1 MIGFLRT
8 ILLYVTAFFAT
19 LILGLTVIVGAL
31 FGVKDKP
38 GGLFDKI
45 PRLWATLVMWA
56 VGVKVRVHGLEKL
69 KPGEPYIFASNH
81 VSWFDVPAL
90 AEILPR
96 YKFVAKA
103 ELFKVPIFGGG
114 MRAVGMIEIQ
124 RENRKAAFGAYDV
137 AAEKIRAGNSV
148 VVFPE
153 GTRGHAYPLRPFK
166 KGPFVLAIAAGVPIV
181 PIIVHGTI
189 EIMPKGSFW
198 AHPGTID
205 VHLLEPV
212 STTGV
217 DYDHR
222 EALMQTV
229 RTRMAD
235 AMRDNYGI
243 EPLPT
248 PPSRL
253 ASSVEIPSATP
264 TSTPQ
269 PFETR

>member
-1 MIGFLRT
+1 MIAFFRT
-8 ILLYVTAFFAT
+8 ILLFVTAAVVT
-19 LILGLTVIVGAL
+19 LGLGSSVIIAAML
-31 FGVKDKP
+31 GVKDKV
-38 GGLFDKI
+38 GGIFEKAPVWWSAAVL
-45 PRLWATLVMWA
+45 WA
-56 VGVKVRVHGLEKL
+56 VGIKVRVHGRHNVA
-69 KPGEPYIFASNH
+69 GGPYIFASNH

-90 AEILPR
+90 AKILPR

-103 ELFKVPIFGGG
+103 ELFKVPVFGKA
-114 MRAVGMIEIQ
+114 MRAAGMIEIQ

-137 AAEKIRAGNSV
+137 AAERIRANNSV

-153 GTRGHAYPLRPFK
+153 GTRGHEYALRPFK

-181 PIIVHGTI
+181 PIVVHGTI
-189 EIMPKGSFW
+189 EIMPKGSLW

-235 AMRDNYGI
+235 AMRELYGI

-248 PPSRL
+248 PASRL
-253 ASSVEIPSATP
+253 PSSVETLSTETLP
-264 TSTPQ
+264 T
-269 PFETR
+269 ETR

>member
-1 MIGFLRT
+1 MIPFLRT
-8 ILLYVTAFFAT
+8 ILLFVTAFFAT
-19 LILGLTVIVGAL
+19 FFLGLTVIIAAL
-31 FGVKDKP
+31 FRVPDKP
-38 GGLFDKI
+38 GGIYDKV
-45 PRLWATLVMWA
+45 PRWWSSAVLWA
-56 VGVKVRVHGLEKL
+56 VGVKVRVHGMENIK
-69 KPGEPYIFASNH
+69 GDEPRIFASNH

-90 AEILPR
+90 ARMLPR
-96 YKFVAKA
+96 YKFVAKS

-114 MRAVGMIEIQ
+114 MRAAGMIEIQ

-137 AAEKIRAGNSV
+137 AAERIRAGNSV

-181 PIIVHGTI
+181 PIILHGTI
-189 EIMPKGSFW
+189 EIMPKGSLW

-205 VHLLEPV
+205 IHLLEPV
-212 STTGV
+212 STKSV

-235 AMRDNYGI
+235 AMRDIYGV
-243 EPLPT
+243 EPLPSAA
-248 PPSRL
+248 SRL
-253 ASSVEIPSATP
+253 PSTVETLSSEVDP
-264 TSTPQ
+264 T
-269 PFETR
+269 ETR

>member
-1 MIGFLRT
+1 MMSFIRT
-8 ILLYVTAFFAT
+8 IMLYLVAFFAT
-19 LILGLTVIVGAL
+19 VIIGLSVIIGAL
-31 FGVKDKP
+31 LGVKDKP
-38 GGLFDKI
+38 NGLFDKA
-45 PRLWATLVMWA
+45 PRWWSALVLWAA
-56 VGVKVRVHGLEKL
+56 GIKVRVHGFENLD
-69 KPGEPYIFASNH
+69 PAEPHIYASNH

-90 AEILPR
+90 AKILPH

-103 ELFKVPIFGGG
+103 ELFKVPIFGRA

-137 AAEKIRAGNSV
+137 AAERIRAGSSV

-153 GTRGHAYPLRPFK
+153 GTRGSAYPLRPFK

-189 EIMPKGSFW
+189 EIMKKGSMW
-198 AHPGTID
+198 VQPGTID

-212 STTGV
+212 SSAGI

-222 EALMQTV
+222 EALMQAV
-229 RTRMAD
+229 RGRMAD
-235 AMRDNYGI
+235 AMREIYGV

-248 PPSRL
+248 LTSRL
-253 ASSVEIPSATP
+253 SSSAEILSSAEP
-264 TSTPQ
+264 TQ
-269 PFETR
+269 TR

>member
-1 MIGFLRT
+1 MISFLRT
-8 ILLYVTAFFAT
+8 ILLFAVAGVVTFF
-19 LILGLTVIVGAL
+19 LGLLVIIAAL
-31 FGVKDKP
+31 LGVKDKP
-38 GGLFDKI
+38 GGLYDKV
-45 PRLWATLVMWA
+45 PRWWSATVLWAA
-56 VGVKVRVHGLEKL
+56 GIKVRVHGMENAAG
-69 KPGEPYIFASNH
+69 GEPHIFASNH
-81 VSWFDVPAL
+81 ISWFDVPAL
-90 AEILPR
+90 ARVLPR

-124 RENRKAAFGAYDV
+124 RENRKAAFGAYEV
-137 AAEKIRAGNSV
+137 AAERIRAGNSV

-153 GTRGHAYPLRPFK
+153 GTRGHEYPLRPFK
-166 KGPFVLAIAAGVPIV
+166 KGPFVLAIAAGAPIV

-189 EIMPKGSFW
+189 EIMPKGSLW
-198 AHPGTID
+198 VHPGTID
-205 VHLLEPV
+205 IHLLEPV

-235 AMRDNYGI
+235 AMRKHYGV

-248 PPSRL
+248 PVSRL
-253 ASSVEIPSATP
+253 PSSVETVSSETQP
-264 TSTPQ
+264 T
-269 PFETR
+269 ETR

>member
-1 MIGFLRT
+1 MIPFLRT
-8 ILLYVTAFFAT
+8 ILLFITAFFAT
-19 LILGLTVIVGAL
+19 LFIGLAVIIAGL
-31 FGVKDKP
+31 FRVKDKP
-38 GGLFDKI
+38 GGIYDNA
-45 PRLWATLVMWA
+45 PRWWSSAVLWA
-56 VGVKVRVHGLEKL
+56 VGIKVRVHGIENAGG
-69 KPGEPYIFASNH
+69 GEPHIFASNH

-90 AEILPR
+90 ARTLPR

-114 MRAVGMIEIQ
+114 MRAAGMIEIQ
-124 RENRKAAFGAYDV
+124 RDNRKAAFGSYDV
-137 AAEKIRAGNSV
+137 AAERIKAGNSV

-189 EIMPKGSFW
+189 EIMPKGSLW
-198 AHPGTID
+198 AQPGTID

-212 STTGV
+212 STNTV

-235 AMRDNYGI
+235 AMRELYGV
-243 EPLPT
+243 EPLPSAA
-248 PPSRL
+248 SRL
-253 ASSVEIPSATP
+253 PSSVETVSSDVDP
-264 TSTPQ
+264 T
-269 PFETR
+269 ETR

>member
-1 MIGFLRT
+1 MIAFLRT
-8 ILLYVTAFFAT
+8 ILLFITAGLAT
-19 LILGLTVIVGAL
+19 VVLGLGVIVAAML
-31 FGVKDKP
+31 GVKDKP
-38 GGLFDKI
+38 GGIFDNA
-45 PRLWATLVMWA
+45 PRWWSAAVLWAT
-56 VGVKVRVHGLEKL
+56 GIRVRVHGMQYATSR
-69 KPGEPYIFASNH
+69 EPHIFASNH

-90 AEILPR
+90 AKILPH

-103 ELFKVPIFGGG
+103 ELFKVPIFGKA
-114 MRAVGMIEIQ
+114 MRAVGMIELQ
-124 RENRKAAFGAYDV
+124 RENRKAAFGAYEV
-137 AAEKIRAGNSV
+137 AAERIRSGASV

-153 GTRGHAYPLRPFK
+153 GTRGHEYPLRPFK

-189 EIMPKGSFW
+189 EIMPKGSLW

-229 RTRMAD
+229 RARMAD
-235 AMRDNYGI
+235 AMRKLYGI
-243 EPLPT
+243 EPLPI
-248 PPSRL
+248 PASRL
-253 ASSVEIPSATP
+253 PSSAEILSTDSLP
-264 TSTPQ
+264 T
-269 PFETR
+269 ETR

>member
-1 MIGFLRT
+1 MIAFFRT
-8 ILLYVTAFFAT
+8 ILLFITAFVVTFV
-19 LILGLTVIVGAL
+19 LGSTVIIAAML
-31 FGVKDKP
+31 GVKAKP
-38 GGLFDKI
+38 GGIFDKAPI
-45 PRLWATLVMWA
+45 WWSAAVLWA
-56 VGVKVRVHGLEKL
+56 VGIKVRVHGRKNIE
-69 KPGEPYIFASNH
+69 GGPYIFASNH

-90 AEILPR
+90 AKILPR

-103 ELFKVPIFGGG
+103 ELFKVPIFGKA
-114 MRAVGMIEIQ
+114 MRAAGMIEIQ

-137 AAEKIRAGNSV
+137 AAERIRAGNSV

-153 GTRGHAYPLRPFK
+153 GTRGHQYPLRPFK

-181 PIIVHGTI
+181 PIVVHGTI
-189 EIMPKGSFW
+189 EIMPKGSLW

-212 STTGV
+212 STTNV

-229 RTRMAD
+229 RTKMAD
-235 AMRDNYGI
+235 AMRDLYGV

-248 PPSRL
+248 PVSRL
-253 ASSVEIPSATP
+253 PSSIEILSTENLP
-264 TSTPQ
+264 T
-269 PFETR
+269 ETR

>member
-1 MIGFLRT
+1 MISVLRT
-8 ILLYVTAFFAT
+8 ILLFATAFVVT
-19 LILGLTVIVGAL
+19 LVLGVTVIVAAL
-31 FGVKDKP
+31 LGVKDKP
-38 GGLFDKI
+38 GGLFEKA
-45 PRLWATLVMWA
+45 PRWWSSAVLWAA
-56 VGVKVRVHGLEKL
+56 GIRVRVHGIENAAT
-69 KPGEPYIFASNH
+69 GEPHIFASNH
-81 VSWFDVPAL
+81 ISWFDVPAL
-90 AEILPR
+90 ARILPR

-103 ELFKVPIFGGG
+103 ELFKVPIFGRG

-124 RENRKAAFGAYDV
+124 RENRKAAFGAYDI
-137 AAEKIRAGNSV
+137 AAERIRSGSSV

-189 EIMPKGSFW
+189 EIMPKGSW
-198 AHPGTID
+198 WVQPGTID

-235 AMRDNYGI
+235 AMRELYGI

-248 PPSRL
+248 PVSRL
-253 ASSVEIPSATP
+253 PSSVEMLSSETQP
-264 TSTPQ
+264 T
-269 PFETR
+269 ETR

>member
-1 MIGFLRT
+1 MIPFFRT
-8 ILLYVTAFFAT
+8 IFLGITALVATFF
-19 LILGLTVIVGAL
+19 LGLTVILAAL
-31 FGVKDKP
+31 FRVEDKP
-38 GGLFDKI
+38 DGIYDKV
-45 PRLWATLVMWA
+45 PRWWSSAVLWV
-56 VGVKVRVHGLEKL
+56 VGIKVRVHGMENAGG
-69 KPGEPYIFASNH
+69 GEPHIFASNH

-90 AEILPR
+90 AKVLPR

-103 ELFKVPIFGGG
+103 ELFKVPIFGRA
-114 MRAVGMIEIQ
+114 MRAAGMIEIQ
-124 RENRKAAFGAYDV
+124 RENRKAALGAYDV
-137 AAEKIRAGNSV
+137 AAERIKAGNSV

-189 EIMPKGSFW
+189 EIMRKGSLW

-205 VHLLEPV
+205 IHLLEPV
-212 STTGV
+212 STSGF

-235 AMRDNYGI
+235 AMRELYGV
-243 EPLPT
+243 EPLP
-248 PPSRL
+248 PLASRL
-253 ASSVEIPSATP
+253 PSSIEILSPDVEP
-264 TSTPQ
+264 T
-269 PFETR
+269 ETR

>member
-1 MIGFLRT
+1 MISFLRT
-8 ILLYVTAFFAT
+8 ILLFATAFVVT
-19 LILGLTVIVGAL
+19 LVLGLTVIVAAL
-31 FGVKDKP
+31 LGVKDKP
-38 GGLFDKI
+38 GGLFEKA
-45 PRLWATLVMWA
+45 PRWWSSAVLWAA
-56 VGVKVRVHGLEKL
+56 GIKVRVHGMENAAI
-69 KPGEPYIFASNH
+69 GEPHIFASNH

-90 AEILPR
+90 ARILPR

-103 ELFKVPIFGGG
+103 ELFKVPIFGRG

-137 AAEKIRAGNSV
+137 AAERIRSGSSV

-189 EIMPKGSFW
+189 EIMPKGSW
-198 AHPGTID
+198 WVQPGTID

-235 AMRDNYGI
+235 AMRELYGV

-248 PPSRL
+248 LVSRL
-253 ASSVEIPSATP
+253 PSSVEILSSETEP
-264 TSTPQ
+264 T
-269 PFETR
+269 ETR

>member
-1 MIGFLRT
+1 MIAFLRT
-8 ILLYVTAFFAT
+8 ILLFVTAFFAT
-19 LILGLTVIVGAL
+19 FVIGSSVIIAAM

-38 GGLFDKI
+38 GGIFEKA
-45 PRLWATLVMWA
+45 PRWWSAAVLWAA
-56 VGVKVRVHGLEKL
+56 GIKIRVHGRENLAGDA
-69 KPGEPYIFASNH
+69 PRIFASNH

-90 AEILPR
+90 ARILPR

-103 ELFKVPIFGGG
+103 ELFKVPIFGKG
-114 MRAVGMIEIQ
+114 MRAAGMIELQ
-124 RENRKAAFGAYDV
+124 RENRKAAFGAYEV
-137 AAEKIRAGNSV
+137 AAERIRAGNSV

-153 GTRGHAYPLRPFK
+153 GTRGHEYPLRPFK

-181 PIIVHGTI
+181 PIVVHGTI
-189 EIMPKGSFW
+189 EIMPKGSLW

-222 EALMQTV
+222 EALMQAV

-235 AMRDNYGI
+235 TMRKLYGI

-248 PPSRL
+248 LTSRL
-253 ASSVEIPSATP
+253 PSSAEILSTETQP
-264 TSTPQ
+264 T
-269 PFETR
+269 ETR

>member
-1 MIGFLRT
+1 MMAFLRT
-8 ILLYVTAFFAT
+8 ILLLITALVATFF
-19 LILGLTVIVGAL
+19 LGLTVIIAAL
-31 FGVKDKP
+31 FRVKDKP
-38 GGLFDKI
+38 GGIYDKV
-45 PRLWATLVMWA
+45 PRWWSSAVLSA
-56 VGVKVRVHGLEKL
+56 VGVKVRVHGLENAA
-69 KPGEPYIFASNH
+69 GDEPRIFASNH

-90 AEILPR
+90 ARMLPR

-114 MRAVGMIEIQ
+114 MRAAGMIEIQ

-137 AAEKIRAGNSV
+137 AADRIRAGNSV

-153 GTRGHAYPLRPFK
+153 GTRGHEYPLRPFK

-181 PIIVHGTI
+181 PIIIHGTI
-189 EIMPKGSFW
+189 EIMRKGSLW

-205 VHLLEPV
+205 IHLLEPV
-212 STTGV
+212 STKTV

-235 AMRDNYGI
+235 AMRELYGV
-243 EPLPT
+243 EPLPST
-248 PPSRL
+248 ASRL
-253 ASSVEIPSATP
+253 PSSVETLSSDVDP
-264 TSTPQ
+264 T
-269 PFETR
+269 ETR

>member
-1 MIGFLRT
+1 MISFLRT
-8 ILLYVTAFFAT
+8 ILTLVTAVIVT
-19 LILGLTVIVGAL
+19 TVLGLTVILAGL

-38 GGLFDKI
+38 GGIFDKV
-45 PRLWATLVMWA
+45 PRWWSSTVLWAA
-56 VGVKVRVHGLEKL
+56 GIKVRVHGLENAKG
-69 KPGEPYIFASNH
+69 GEPHIFASNH

-90 AEILPR
+90 ARVLPR

-103 ELFKVPIFGGG
+103 ELFKVPIFGRA
-114 MRAVGMIEIQ
+114 MRTAGMIEIQ
-124 RENRKAAFGAYDV
+124 RDNRKAAFGAYDV
-137 AAEKIRAGNSV
+137 AAERIKQGNSV

-189 EIMPKGSFW
+189 EIMRKGSLW

-212 STTGV
+212 STEGV

-235 AMRDNYGI
+235 AMRDLYGV

-248 PPSRL
+248 PVSRL
-253 ASSVEIPSATP
+253 PSSVEMLSSSTDP
-264 TSTPQ
+264 T
-269 PFETR
+269 ETR

>member
-1 MIGFLRT
+1 MISILRT
-8 ILLYVTAFFAT
+8 ILLFVTAGLTTFF
-19 LILGLTVIVGAL
+19 LGLSVIIAAMFRVE
-31 FGVKDKP
+31 DKP
-38 GGLFDKI
+38 NGIYDKA
-45 PRLWATLVMWA
+45 PRWWSAAVLWA
-56 VGVKVRVHGLEKL
+56 VGVKVRVHGMERL
-69 KPGEPYIFASNH
+69 KSDEPHIFASNH

-90 AEILPR
+90 AKTLPR

-114 MRAVGMIEIQ
+114 MRAAGMIEIQ
-124 RENRKAAFGAYDV
+124 RENRKAAFGAYEV
-137 AAEKIRAGNSV
+137 AAERIRSGNSV

-181 PIIVHGTI
+181 PVIVHGAI
-189 EIMPKGSFW
+189 EIMPKGSLW

-212 STTGV
+212 STIGV

-235 AMRDNYGI
+235 AMRELYGV

-248 PPSRL
+248 PTSRL
-253 ASSVEIPSATP
+253 PSSVEILSSERQP
-264 TSTPQ
+264 T
-269 PFETR
+269 ETR